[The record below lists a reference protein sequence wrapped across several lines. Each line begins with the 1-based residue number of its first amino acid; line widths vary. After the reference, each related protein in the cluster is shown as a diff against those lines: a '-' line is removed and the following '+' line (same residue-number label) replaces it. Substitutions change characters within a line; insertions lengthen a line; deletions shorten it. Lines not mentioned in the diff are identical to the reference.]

1 MLPIKIMISLRYILK
16 LNINNMLTILLQSQH
31 LVNLSL
37 LIPIFGILLPVL
49 IIFVVFFYESKNKK
63 NKYNALIEVSKNMK
77 DSDEVKDLLNS
88 FRQGKKSN
96 TDYRKTGLVTI
107 FTGVGLAAFDYYG
120 LKTDIVFGVGLLVMF
135 IGVGQMIAGYVYPN
149 QADEINNAVESF
161 EKK

>member
-1 MLPIKIMISLRYILK
+1 
-16 LNINNMLTILLQSQH
+16 MLTILLNSQH
-31 LVNLSL
+31 LINLSL

-88 FRQGKKSN
+88 FRQRKKSN

-107 FTGVGLAAFDYYG
+107 FTWVGLAAFDYYG

>member
-1 MLPIKIMISLRYILK
+1 
-16 LNINNMLTILLQSQH
+16 MLTILLQSQH
-31 LVNLSL
+31 LINESL

-49 IIFVVFFYESKNKK
+49 IVFVVFFYESKNKK

>member
-1 MLPIKIMISLRYILK
+1 
-16 LNINNMLTILLQSQH
+16 MLTILLHQH

-37 LIPIFGILLPVL
+37 LIPILGILLPVL
-49 IIFVVFFYESKNKK
+49 IILIVFYYESKNKK
-63 NKYNALIEVSKNMK
+63 IKYNALIEVSKNIK
-77 DSDEVKDLLNS
+77 DSEELRDLLES
-88 FRQGKKSN
+88 FKKAKKSN

-107 FTGVGLAAFDYYG
+107 FTGVGLAAFGYYG

-149 QADEINNAVESF
+149 QPDEINNAVEDF

>member
-1 MLPIKIMISLRYILK
+1 
-16 LNINNMLTILLQSQH
+16 MLTILLNSQH
-31 LVNLSL
+31 LINLSL

-77 DSDEVKDLLNS
+77 DSDEVKDLLYS

>member
-1 MLPIKIMISLRYILK
+1 MISLRYILK
-16 LNINNMLTILLQSQH
+16 LNIKNMLTILLNSQH
-31 LVNLSL
+31 LINLSL

-49 IIFVVFFYESKNKK
+49 IIFIVFFYESKNKK

-149 QADEINNAVESF
+149 QANEINNAVESF

>member
-1 MLPIKIMISLRYILK
+1 
-16 LNINNMLTILLQSQH
+16 MLTILLHQY
-31 LVNLSL
+31 LINLGSLFPL
-37 LIPIFGILLPVL
+37 LIPILGILLPVL

-149 QADEINNAVESF
+149 QANEINNAVESF

>member
-1 MLPIKIMISLRYILK
+1 MFA
-16 LNINNMLTILLQSQH
+16 ILLHQH

-49 IIFVVFFYESKNKK
+49 IILIVFYYESKNKK
-63 NKYNALIEVSKNMK
+63 YKYDALIEATKNIK
-77 DSDEVKDLLNS
+77 DTEDVKVLLDS
-88 FRQGKKSN
+88 FKKGKKSN

>member
-1 MLPIKIMISLRYILK
+1 
-16 LNINNMLTILLQSQH
+16 MLTILLNSQH
-31 LVNLSL
+31 LINLSL

-88 FRQGKKSN
+88 FRQRKKTN

>member
-1 MLPIKIMISLRYILK
+1 
-16 LNINNMLTILLQSQH
+16 MLTILLHSQH
-31 LVNLSL
+31 LINLSL

-77 DSDEVKDLLNS
+77 DSDEVKDFLNS

>member
-1 MLPIKIMISLRYILK
+1 
-16 LNINNMLTILLQSQH
+16 MLTILLNSQH
-31 LVNLSL
+31 LINLSL

-149 QADEINNAVESF
+149 QPDEINSAVENF
-161 EKK
+161 EKG

>member
-1 MLPIKIMISLRYILK
+1 
-16 LNINNMLTILLQSQH
+16 MLTILLNSQH
-31 LVNLSL
+31 LINLSI
-37 LIPIFGILLPVL
+37 LIPLFGILLPVL

>member
-1 MLPIKIMISLRYILK
+1 
-16 LNINNMLTILLQSQH
+16 MLTILLHSQH
-31 LVNLSL
+31 LINLSL
-37 LIPIFGILLPVL
+37 LIPSLLIPIFAILLPVL

>member
-1 MLPIKIMISLRYILK
+1 MISLRYIIK
-16 LNINNMLTILLQSQH
+16 LNIKNMLTILLNSQH
-31 LVNLSL
+31 LINLSL

-77 DSDEVKDLLNS
+77 DSDDVKDLLNS

-149 QADEINNAVESF
+149 QANEINNAVESF

>member
-1 MLPIKIMISLRYILK
+1 
-16 LNINNMLTILLQSQH
+16 MLTILSHSQH

-37 LIPIFGILLPVL
+37 LIPLFGILLPVL

-77 DSDEVKDLLNS
+77 DSDEVKDLLYS

-149 QADEINNAVESF
+149 QADEINNAVENF

>member
-1 MLPIKIMISLRYILK
+1 MFA
-16 LNINNMLTILLQSQH
+16 ILLHQH

-49 IIFVVFFYESKNKK
+49 IILIVFYYESKNKK
-63 NKYNALIEVSKNMK
+63 YKYDALIEATKNIK
-77 DSDEVKDLLNS
+77 DTEDVKVLLDS
-88 FRQGKKSN
+88 FKKGKKSN

-120 LKTDIVFGVGLLVMF
+120 LKTNIVFGIGLLVMF
-135 IGVGQMIAGYVYPN
+135 IGVGQIIAGYVYPN
-149 QADEINNAVESF
+149 QPDEINNAVENF

>member
-1 MLPIKIMISLRYILK
+1 MFA
-16 LNINNMLTILLQSQH
+16 ILLHQH

-49 IIFVVFFYESKNKK
+49 IILIVFYYESKNKK
-63 NKYNALIEVSKNMK
+63 NKYNALIKVSKNMK
-77 DSDEVKDLLNS
+77 DSEELRDLLES
-88 FRQGKKSN
+88 FKKGKKSN

-120 LKTDIVFGVGLLVMF
+120 LKTNIVFGVGLLVLF

-149 QADEINNAVESF
+149 QPDEINNAVENF

>member
-1 MLPIKIMISLRYILK
+1 
-16 LNINNMLTILLQSQH
+16 MLTILLNSQH
-31 LVNLSL
+31 LINLSL

-135 IGVGQMIAGYVYPN
+135 IGFGQMIAGYVYPN
-149 QADEINNAVESF
+149 QADEINNAVENF

>member
-1 MLPIKIMISLRYILK
+1 
-16 LNINNMLTILLQSQH
+16 MLTILLHSQH
-31 LVNLSL
+31 LVNLGE

-88 FRQGKKSN
+88 FRQRKKSN

-149 QADEINNAVESF
+149 QANEINNAVESF

>member
-1 MLPIKIMISLRYILK
+1 MISLRYILK
-16 LNINNMLTILLQSQH
+16 LNIKNMLTILLNSQH
-31 LVNLSL
+31 LINLSL

-77 DSDEVKDLLNS
+77 DSDDVKDLLNS

>member
-1 MLPIKIMISLRYILK
+1 
-16 LNINNMLTILLQSQH
+16 MLTILLNSQH
-31 LVNLSL
+31 LINLSL

-120 LKTDIVFGVGLLVMF
+120 LKTHIVFGVGLLVMF